1 MLYWQHRIFSR
12 FHTGRRSLAKD
23 GADSDRLHNT
33 WDGNFSLARQRRMH
47 LCIACLFILHAH
59 RQWTT
64 MLNYCKV
71 CVMHK
76 SIKSKIIPIMHFV
89 VI

>member
-1 MLYWQHRIFSR
+1 
-12 FHTGRRSLAKD
+12 
-23 GADSDRLHNT
+23 
-33 WDGNFSLARQRRMH
+33 MH

-59 RQWTT
+59 RQWTN

-76 SIKSKIIPIMHFV
+76 SIKSRIIPIMHFV